1 MEATARAVFYRR
13 ASTRE
18 QGDSGLGLDAQ
29 LRKLRVEAAH
39 RGWTV
44 VEDFHDVASGKGTN
58 GRLGLKQ
65 ALAMLKRHEAD
76 VLVVSKLDR
85 LSRSVADFARLMAQ
99 ARKEHWAV
107 VALDLNI
114 DTTTATGELMANM
127 LAALAQWERRLI
139 SERTKDALAEKK
151 DQGVLL
157 GKPSPL
163 STNTRRAILRLRKG
177 GLGARRITA
186 WLNEHTV
193 PTPSGTG
200 KRWHVTQVQRVLARE
215 ENGVAATPTPVSKR
229 KTKLGLGMTK
239 KDSER
244 MRREG
249 PTMMKILE

>member
-1 MEATARAVFYRR
+1 MESPERVLFYRR

-29 LRKLRVEAAH
+29 LRKLRAEAAH

-65 ALAMLKRHEAD
+65 ALAALKRHDAD

-85 LSRSVADFARLMAQ
+85 LSRSVADFARLMEQ
-99 ARKEHWAV
+99 ARRERWAV

-151 DQGVLL
+151 DQGVQL

-163 STNTRRAILRLRKG
+163 PIETLRMIRKLRKR

-186 WLNEHTV
+186 WLNQRDV
-193 PTPSGTG
+193 PTPSGAG
-200 KRWHVTQVQRVLARE
+200 KEWHVTQVQRVLARDE
-215 ENGVAATPTPVSKR
+215 SVGAPVQEAKPKYKR
-229 KTKLGLGMTK
+229 GLGLS
-239 KDSER
+239 KDH
-244 MRREG
+244 
-249 PTMMKILE
+249 